1 MATLVRDYVPADAE
15 AVAALFNRHRDV
27 PNPIDGG
34 ITAAQLVQEL
44 QDRDTHTFLVAVEG
58 DRLIGTFG
66 LFHSDGRRVA
76 GPGELIADMFFVA
89 PAHRG
94 GMLTAELFG
103 AAVERMVHSPYSVLR
118 LTVNP
123 ANGPAYTLYRRVGC
137 LAVHRTVPGADGNV
151 QLHNFLPLVLRQV
164 LPALP
169 KDLLDAV
176 VTQRTT
182 SFIPRALPNDMDQD
196 VTVVAGRRVVAV
208 PFAIGTVEIDTV
220 IDIDNRVVLSAELPG
235 FTYRPEPHLVP
246 PPMPVDAAQ
255 PAPTVL
261 RAGDLELRA
270 AVDGTVE
277 VWREGHL
284 GPVWTALWP
293 TAGRGR
299 VTGWRAGNPRTVD
312 VARCDADSLKL
323 TEVIDDTTVTATVT
337 LDASGLSQRFRVDGS
352 EQPLL
357 RAYHLVGLRSGRLRI
372 DDADSPL
379 GDGLGVRDAGQLP
392 AAQTVLDEG
401 AQLCWSSPGDTAV
414 TVQSPAG
421 FGLISGIVAEHRNL
435 KNGSAF
441 RVDIGAAEADLR
453 TGQQS
458 AADAHHDESARQPS
472 DETVRLAAEAG
483 GVVAWKPFGRNVFR
497 APYPRTR
504 AFANNPRWSA
514 GLWAGGEL
522 DRFDRC
528 YGPGWG
534 VATPQNWTATGSE
547 LSSTA
552 QRLRVTEDNDAG
564 TARLTVQVDGHSD
577 PETVVWLTPDA
588 APSGLV
594 TCFSPYDDTVDQHD
608 LKERWQRWTSAVCV
622 PLRGNRTLTVT
633 SDPRSAAHPE
643 ILVRCTDSGVLI
655 GAFARTGATAATWS
669 LQVSDRTITAWS
681 QVQQAGVAGTAA

>member
-15 AVAALFNRHRDV
+15 AIAALFNRHRDV

-44 QDRDTHTFLVAVEG
+44 QDRDTHTFLVAVE
-58 DRLIGTFG
+58 DDKLIGTFG

-182 SFIPRALPNDMDQD
+182 SFIPRALPNDMEQD
-196 VTVVAGRRVVAV
+196 VTVVDGRRVVAV

-220 IDIDNRVVLSAELPG
+220 IDIDNRVVLSAQLPG

-246 PPMPVDAAQ
+246 PPVAADAAS
-255 PAPTVL
+255 PEPTVL

-312 VARCDADSLKL
+312 IMRCDADSLEL
-323 TEVIDDTTVTATVT
+323 TEVVDDTTVTAMVN
-337 LDASGLSQRFRVDGS
+337 LDGSGMSQRFRVEGAA
-352 EQPLL
+352 QPAL

-372 DDADSPL
+372 DDVDSPL

-401 AQLCWSSPGDTAV
+401 AQLRWSSAGDTAV
-414 TVQSPAG
+414 TMRAPAG
-421 FGLISGIVAEHRNL
+421 FGLINGTVAEHRNL
-435 KNGSAF
+435 QDGSAF
-441 RVDIGAAEADLR
+441 RVDVGPALADETAGDPAPPAVAEHEPGREPL
-453 TGQQS
+453 T
-458 AADAHHDESARQPS
+458 
-472 DETVRLAAEAG
+472 ETVRVAAEAG

-514 GLWAGGEL
+514 GLWTGGEL

-534 VATPQNWTATGSE
+534 VVPAQDWTATGSE
-547 LSSTA
+547 LNSGS
-552 QRLRVTEDNDAG
+552 QRVRVIEDNDSA
-564 TARLTVQVDGHSD
+564 TARLIVQVDGHSD
-577 PETVVWLTPDA
+577 PETALWLTPDI

-594 TCFSPYDDTVDQHD
+594 TCFSPYDETVDQHD
-608 LKERWQRWTSAVCV
+608 LKQRWQRWTTAVCV

-633 SDPRSAAHPE
+633 SEPTSPAYPE

-655 GAFARTGATAATWS
+655 GAFTRTGETPATWS

-681 QVQQAGVAGTAA
+681 QVRPATAADTAA

>member
-15 AVAALFNRHRDV
+15 AIAALFNRHRDV

-34 ITAAQLVQEL
+34 ITAAQLIQEL
-44 QDRDTHTFLVAVEG
+44 TDRDTHTFLVAVE
-58 DRLIGTFG
+58 DDKLIGTFG

-164 LPALP
+164 LPVLP

-182 SFIPRALPNDMDQD
+182 SFIPRALSNDMDQD
-196 VTVVAGRRVVAV
+196 VTVVDGRRVVAV
-208 PFAIGTVEIDTV
+208 PFAIGNVEIDTV

-235 FTYRPEPHLVP
+235 FSYRPEAHLVP
-246 PPMPVDAAQ
+246 PPVVVDADDG
-255 PAPTVL
+255 APTVL
-261 RAGDLELRA
+261 RTGDLELRA
-270 AVDGTVE
+270 DHDGTVE
-277 VWREGHL
+277 VWRDGHL
-284 GPVWTALWP
+284 GPVWATLWP

-312 VARCDADSLKL
+312 IAHCENALQL
-323 TEVIDDTTVTATVT
+323 TEVIDDTTVTATIT
-337 LDASGLSQRFRVDGS
+337 LDESGMTQSFRIQGA
-352 EQPLL
+352 EQPVL
-357 RAYHLVGLRSGRLRI
+357 RAYHLVGLRNGRLRI
-372 DDADSPL
+372 DDADAPL
-379 GDGLGVRDAGQLP
+379 GDGMGVRDAGQLP
-392 AAQTVLDEG
+392 AAQTMLEEG
-401 AQLCWSSPGDTAV
+401 SRLHWSTAGDTAV
-414 TVQSPAG
+414 TVHAPGS
-421 FGLISGIVAEHRNL
+421 FGLINGTVAEQRNL
-435 KNGSAF
+435 HDGSAF
-441 RVDIGAAEADLR
+441 RVDIGPAPVAEPVAKPAASVTPE
-453 TGQQS
+453 
-458 AADAHHDESARQPS
+458 HDDTSRPPQP
-472 DETVRLAAEAG
+472 ETVRVVTEAG

-514 GLWAGGEL
+514 GLWTGGEL

-534 VATPQNWTATGSE
+534 VVPAGNDRD
-547 LSSTA
+547 SS
-552 QRLRVTEDNDAG
+552 RRPLRVTEDNDAT
-564 TARLTVQVDGHSD
+564 TARIVVQADADHDD
-577 PETVVWLTPDA
+577 PETVVWLTPDI
-588 APSGLV
+588 APSGVV
-594 TCFSPYDDTVDQHD
+594 TCFSPYDDAVDQHD
-608 LKERWQRWTSAVCV
+608 LKQRWQRWATAVCV
-622 PLRGNRTLTVT
+622 PLRGNRTLTITGDPT
-633 SDPRSAAHPE
+633 SPAHPE
-643 ILVRCTDSGVLI
+643 LLVRCTDSGVLI
-655 GAFARTGATAATWS
+655 GAFARTTDAPATWS
-669 LQVSDRTITAWS
+669 LQVSDCTITAWS
-681 QVQQAGVAGTAA
+681 QLRPPISADPAA